1 MELQVLFIDFL
12 GTELD
17 LFLAPDDLF
26 TACLICLILE
36 SLVDFSTAET
46 FLLLVELLE
55 LFIDLLEMALDLFLA
70 LASLFLRDCIG
81 NAFLLFLD
89 LLMSEFRSAL
99 FAMCWLTDEVVWKHW
114 YLYTDF

>member
-26 TACLICLILE
+26 TASLILE
-36 SLVDFSTAET
+36 FLADFPTVEM
-46 FLLLVELLE
+46 LLLFVELLE
-55 LFIDLLEMALDLFLA
+55 LFIDFLEMALDLFLA

-99 FAMCWLTDEVVWKHW
+99 FAMCWSTDEVVWK
-114 YLYTDF
+114 Y